1 MQKLIYLLAAASL
14 ILALGSA
21 YAQTDEDACRKQ
33 VEYTMAAID
42 AKEKATDAK
51 AGINSISKQEIIEI
65 LKTKSYCET
74 MKEINKRTLK

>member
-14 ILALGSA
+14 ILTVGTA
-21 YAQTDEDACRKQ
+21 YSQPNEDVCKKQ
-33 VEYTMAAID
+33 VESNMAAID
-42 AKEKATDAK
+42 ANEKATGAK
-51 AGINSISKQEIIEI
+51 TGINGISKQEIIEM